1 MFSRIQTKLIVLY
14 TVLFILVQGITYG
27 AVYNSTVENLTDQ
40 IKQQL
45 VFGQGVVMD
54 QITTKIDDLT
64 EASTVLAADFGFRTA
79 VATDDVPTIQSAL
92 ENLRQRIGAA
102 NAKLVSLDGDVLADT
117 DPSFNE
123 NGDLSDLMALLLDR
137 AEFDNQ
143 PATIMS
149 LNGVLQEFIMVPILA
164 PIPIAYIGLGVEIDQ
179 SALDDF
185 ISSLPIGISLSFIE
199 KHEGD
204 GGLSASLI
212 SSTVKSDVQT
222 DLVAYLETPQNDQTQ
237 PDEPLFITLGGEEFV
252 SLDFALERS
261 LQDQN
266 LFIKLQYSLDEALAP
281 YQPLV
286 LSLSFLVA
294 VGLVFLIIGS
304 VFIARSVTSPLSD
317 LSKAAQKIGEGLY
330 QPVKEYEQGDEVA
343 QLATSFNQMIGDIQA
358 REEKIRYQAEHD
370 QETNLSNRTYF
381 ERRLKE
387 QLYVL
392 PDSKQIS
399 VFVLA
404 INRFE
409 EIQNTLGYNAGERLI
424 VHVSERLAEVAR
436 EANIIARLTTTS
448 FILSLVHDGDDRAIQ
463 LGHFMKQQ
471 LEETYSDESCS
482 IDVSVS
488 IGVTLWSA
496 QKDRDVALQGGNH
509 SYVDALIRQANI
521 ACLQDNDSLSDF
533 TFYDA
538 EKDLHDTER
547 LSLISELKD
556 ALAKKEIQLFYQPK
570 INLKSNRITHV
581 ETLVRWFHPERG
593 FMNPET
599 FIALAEQTGHVHLL
613 TDYVLRGS
621 MAQCAA
627 WHSEGYDIVVAIN
640 LSARDLLNDDLP
652 DQIASMMADFNILPE
667 WLVLEVTESAVMSD
681 PGKALGVLHK
691 LSDLG
696 IVLSI
701 DDYGTGYSS
710 MAYLKTLPVQE
721 LKIDKSFV
729 LKLASDE
736 QDQVL
741 VRSTIQ
747 LAQSLKLKVTA
758 EGVEDLETYQMLKDM
773 GCDLAQGYYMSKP
786 LPVEDLNGFIRES
799 DYAISA

>member
-1 MFSRIQTKLIVLY
+1 MFSHIQTKLIVLY

-27 AVYNSTVENLTDQ
+27 AVYDTTVENLTEQ

-45 VFGQGVVMD
+45 VFGQRVVKD
-54 QITTKIDDLT
+54 QITAKIDDLT

-92 ENLRQRIGAA
+92 ENLRQRIDAA
-102 NAKLVSLDGDVLADT
+102 NAKLVSLEGDVLADT
-117 DPSFNE
+117 DPTFNQ
-123 NGDLSDLMALLLDR
+123 NGDLDDLMALLLDR

-179 SALDDF
+179 QALSDFTSAL
-185 ISSLPIGISLSFIE
+185 PAGIALSFVE
-199 KHEGD
+199 KSDKGD
-204 GGLSASLI
+204 VRGSQAALI
-212 SSTVKSDVQT
+212 STTLKPESQDDLIANLKSPASAEQ
-222 DLVAYLETPQNDQTQ
+222 
-237 PDEPLFITLGGEEFV
+237 EPSFITLGGEEFV
-252 SLDFALERS
+252 TLDFAIDRAL
-261 LQDQN
+261 DNQN
-266 LFIKLQYSLDEALAP
+266 LFIKLQYSLDDALAP

-294 VGLVFLIIGS
+294 VGLVFLIVGS
-304 VFIARSVTSPLSD
+304 IFIARSVTSPISD
-317 LSKAAQKIGEGLY
+317 LSSAAKKIGEGVY
-330 QPVKEYEQGDEVA
+330 QPVKEYKQGDEVA

-381 ERRLKE
+381 ERRLRE
-387 QLYVL
+387 QIYAL
-392 PDSKQIS
+392 PDTKQIS
-399 VFVLA
+399 VFVLS

-424 VHVSERLAEVAR
+424 VHVSERLSEVAK

-448 FILSLVHDGDDRAIQ
+448 FILSLVHGADDQAVQ

-488 IGVTLWSA
+488 IGITQWSPI
-496 QKDRDVALQGGNH
+496 KDREEGASTNQH

-521 ACLQDNDSLSDF
+521 ACLQDHDSLSDF
-533 TFYDA
+533 TFYDV

-547 LSLISELKD
+547 LSLISELKE
-556 ALAKKEIQLFYQPK
+556 ALAKHEIQLFYQPK
-570 INLKSNRITHV
+570 INLTSNRITHV

-627 WHSEGYDIVVAIN
+627 WHDEGYDIVVAIN
-640 LSARDLLNDDLP
+640 LSARDLLNDELP
-652 DQIASMMADFNILPE
+652 DQIATMMKDFNIKPE

-681 PGKALGVLHK
+681 PTKALGVLHK

-696 IVLSI
+696 IILSI

-747 LAQSLKLKVTA
+747 LAQSLRLKVTA
-758 EGVEDLETYQMLKDM
+758 EGVEDQKTYEMLRDM

-786 LPVEDLNGFIRES
+786 LPVNELNDFIRKS
-799 DYAISA
+799 DYAISD